1 MCLNLPDVGIYP
13 TLPISIYSQFRMSR
27 LREDD
32 DDLMM
37 DNTDVDD
44 FVGGQEATFDMMKS

>member
-1 MCLNLPDVGIYP
+1 MSDDANLFF
-13 TLPISIYSQFRMSR
+13 YSQFRMSR

-37 DNTDVDD
+37 DTNDTDD
-44 FVGGQEATFDMMKS
+44 FVGGQEATFDIMKT

>member
-1 MCLNLPDVGIYP
+1 MSEFTRLY
-13 TLPISIYSQFRMSR
+13 PISIYSQFRMSR